1 MDLHA
6 RRGFSS
12 RLPIDQV
19 RERRYGST
27 MVRFALSTA
36 QHKTTWDRLD
46 ACWQVAD
53 GLEVFESGWLFDHF
67 YPLFVEPTQPCLEG
81 WTALAMLLARTKR
94 IRGGL
99 LVSAVSYR
107 HPAVLAN
114 MVATI
119 DIASAG
125 RLELG
130 LGAGWFVEECE
141 AYGLQLGTL
150 KQRFDRFDEA
160 LDVIESLLTQEKT
173 TFSGEY
179 YQLKEALLIPKPV
192 QQPRPPLC
200 IGGQGERRTLLAVAR
215 HADHWN
221 APALDAETF
230 QRKLAVL
237 HQHCA
242 DIGRDPST
250 ITVSNLIR
258 YDGTDTIL
266 AQVDTFQ
273 ALGVDLFIVGVP
285 YPHDPD
291 DIGRLGELLGTV
303 TG

>member
-1 MDLHA
+1 M
-6 RRGFSS
+6 
-12 RLPIDQV
+12 I
-19 RERRYGST
+19 
-27 MVRFALSTA
+27 RFGLSTA
-36 QHKTTWDRLD
+36 QHRTTWDRLD

-81 WTALAMLLARTKR
+81 WTALSMLLARTTR

-130 LGAGWFVEECE
+130 LGAGWFVDECE
-141 AYGLQLGTL
+141 AYGLELGSLTT
-150 KQRFDRFDEA
+150 RFDRFDEA
-160 LDVIESLLTQEKT
+160 LQVIESLLTQEKT
-173 TFSGEY
+173 TFSGKF
-179 YQLKEALLIPKPV
+179 YQLKDALLIPKPM

-200 IGGQGERRTLLAVAR
+200 IGGQGERRTLRAVAR

-230 QRKLAVL
+230 KRKLEVL

-242 DIGRDPST
+242 DVGRDPST
-250 ITVSNLIR
+250 ITVSNLLI
-258 YDGTDTIL
+258 YDGTEAVL
-266 AQVDTFQ
+266 EQVDTFRS
-273 ALGVDLFIVGVP
+273 LGVDLFLVSMP
-285 YPHDPD
+285 APHDPD
-291 DIGRLGELLGTV
+291 DVGRLAGMLATV
-303 TG
+303 AR